1 MKYILMPVLAVLLCS
16 KAYACD
22 VCGGSQ
28 GNYLGI
34 LPRYNSHFVGLSFQ
48 YQQFTSTHPL
58 MAGEKEPVTSQNYV
72 RSVTAWGRFYPLK
85 RLQVFAF
92 VPYTYNSAVEPT
104 QTVVMDGMGD
114 VRLMANYML
123 LNTADSSE
131 SRVKHTLLAGG
142 GIKAPTGRNDVTNTE
157 GIILSNMQP
166 GTGSWDY
173 TANVNYT
180 LRIGK
185 AGVNT
190 DVSYK
195 LGSPNKRDY
204 RYGNKLNAGLTG
216 FYWYD
221 KGKVSLLPQ
230 AGLRYE
236 HSDVDYS
243 SYLYRI
249 RNTYSGGDQVYATAG
264 AGLYLGKFAITATG
278 SIPVWQHYAGGLV
291 QAKPRLETQV
301 QFLF

>member
-1 MKYILMPVLAVLLCS
+1 MKYILMPVLAILLCA
-16 KAYACD
+16 KAVACD

-28 GNYLGI
+28 GSYLGI

-48 YQQFTSTHPL
+48 YQQFTSTHPV
-58 MAGEKEPVTSQNYV
+58 MASEKKPVQSQNFV

-85 RLQVFAF
+85 RLQLFAF
-92 VPYTYNSAVEPT
+92 APYSYNSAVEPT
-104 QTVVMDGMGD
+104 QTVLMNGIGD
-114 VRLMANYML
+114 IRVVANYML
-123 LNTADSSE
+123 LNTADSSQN
-131 SRVKHTLLAGG
+131 RVKHTLLAGG

-180 LRIGK
+180 FRIDK
-185 AGVNT
+185 AGING

-195 LGSPNKRDY
+195 LSGVNKRDY
-204 RYGNKLNAGLTG
+204 RYGNKLNAGLTA

-243 SYLYRI
+243 SYVYRI
-249 RNTYSGGDQVYATAG
+249 RNTYSGGAQAYAVAG
-264 AGLYLGKFAITATG
+264 AGIYLGKFGITATG
-278 SIPVWQHYAGGLV
+278 SLPVWQHYAGGLV
-291 QAKPRLETQV
+291 TAKPRLETQV